1 MLQLDAPVATTITA
15 LVRGH
20 FLLPVQDDD
29 FFTVDLDMYF
39 FSYKG
44 IRYGLMNIFHA
55 DSRPLVHDVLIDL
68 KTAKVAGKRLQ
79 R

>member
-20 FLLPVQDDD
+20 LLLPVQDDD

-39 FSYKG
+39 L
-44 IRYGLMNIFHA
+44 IRYGIMNIFHA